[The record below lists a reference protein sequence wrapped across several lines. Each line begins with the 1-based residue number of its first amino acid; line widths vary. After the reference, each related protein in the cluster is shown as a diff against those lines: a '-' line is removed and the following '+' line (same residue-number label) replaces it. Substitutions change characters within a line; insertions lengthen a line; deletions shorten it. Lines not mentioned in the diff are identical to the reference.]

1 MPEAIQLQLHCSI
14 PYFRD
19 MQSSNLVLREYC
31 CAGAMSWALITTLEQ
46 QPDQT
51 YAQILQ
57 NTRHMLMGKYTQVP
71 QLAVGQKCN
80 LDVPM
85 RL

>member
-1 MPEAIQLQLHCSI
+1 
-14 PYFRD
+14 
-19 MQSSNLVLREYC
+19 
-31 CAGAMSWALITTLEQ
+31 MSWALITTLEQ
-46 QPDQT
+46 QPGQT

-80 LDVPM
+80 LDIPM
-85 RL
+85 RI